1 MSTIIEFLD
10 TWEKGSYG
18 IYTINENAFIE
29 TGKNANHPREI
40 ILDLGWHQIH
50 YEPGSVEKL
59 MSFLKSQNIILKC

>member
-18 IYTINENAFIE
+18 IYTINENAFLE
-29 TGKNANHPREI
+29 TGKDMTHPREI
-40 ILDLGWHQIH
+40 ILDMGWHQIR

-59 MSFLKSQNIILKC
+59 VSFLKTRNIIPKC